1 MCKLRIWADNDG
13 LLFER
18 LKRAARSFLAAIAD
32 LCEKRFIA
40 LGAEPGGQEL
50 LMFCPDP
57 TSTNGLVVPR
67 RQDHPE
73 VGICREVEASA
84 KITYQQSVC
93 SQVRAIVIHEEA
105 RREAHLE
112 REGCVSP
119 FLRILPATDFFT
131 SFQVFILL
139 FPMSDF
145 YSQDSI
151 RNVYIINTNLKL
163 EAIFYLVNS

>member
-1 MCKLRIWADNDG
+1 MG
-13 LLFER
+13 LLYPGDRIILR
-18 LKRAARSFLAAIAD
+18 LEF
-32 LCEKRFIA
+32 RF
-40 LGAEPGGQEL
+40 
-50 LMFCPDP
+50 
-57 TSTNGLVVPR
+57 
-67 RQDHPE
+67 
-73 VGICREVEASA
+73 CREVEASA

-151 RNVYIINTNLKL
+151 RIVYHQYQL
-163 EAIFYLVNS
+163 EIGSNFLSG